1 MIPSEPMGMSCPVCS
16 GYIPLSVEQL
26 LKADN
31 IVCPHCGLRLHV
43 DRQKLG
49 TGDKKSPNP
58 GVYRRIQN
66 VSCL

>member
-31 IVCPHCGLRLHV
+31 IVCPHCGLRLSV

-49 TGDKKSPNP
+49 TEDKK
-58 GVYRRIQN
+58 IT
-66 VSCL
+66 

>member
-31 IVCPHCGLRLHV
+31 IVCPHCSLRLHV

-49 TGDKKSPNP
+49 TGDKK
-58 GVYRRIQN
+58 IT
-66 VSCL
+66 